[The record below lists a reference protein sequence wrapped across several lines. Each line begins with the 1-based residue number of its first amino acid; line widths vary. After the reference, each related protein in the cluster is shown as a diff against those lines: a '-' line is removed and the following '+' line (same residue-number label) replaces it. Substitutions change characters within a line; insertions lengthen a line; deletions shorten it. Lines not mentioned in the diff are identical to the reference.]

1 MASNNYPRYV
11 GSLFGDLPPL
21 VILGKFQAGA
31 TQAIKRGEMLEL
43 SSGNWI
49 PLDADQSMTAIIA
62 IAAEEIKSGD
72 LAGYYH
78 ILVPRPGDLWDFP
91 LAADNSSGDVG
102 DALYWSDSETLT
114 ATAGSNILA
123 YIVGQHHYP
132 QKQGHAADGDPA
144 DRGTTI
150 RSVRKVQV
158 TFKAAVS
165 YYAALQP

>member
-1 MASNNYPRYV
+1 MVAPVYPRYV
-11 GSLFGDLPPL
+11 GSLFGHLQPL

-31 TQAIKRGEMLEL
+31 SQAVARGEILEL

-49 PLDADQSMTAIIA
+49 PLGSDKSMTAIIA
-62 IAAEEIKSGD
+62 IAAEEIKVGD

-78 ILVPRPGDLWDFP
+78 IIVPRPGDIFDFE

-102 DALYWSDSETLT
+102 DAVYWSSSVLL
-114 ATAGSNILA
+114 AASGSNAIGA
-123 YIVGQHHYP
+123 IVGQHHYP

-158 TFKAAVS
+158 TIKAAAS
-165 YYAALQP
+165 YYAAMQT